1 MWARKKFLEAD
12 RCREP
17 AARAKSERWQAVG
30 VGPHGKLIKEAI
42 MRFLLRFALCSSI
55 LLFWQTS
62 TPRAQD
68 RGPAGTVT
76 MTRTDYDRLLELAS
90 KQPRPPDA
98 APLAAALTRADIRV
112 RVASGT
118 VRASMTVEGE
128 VFQTGAVK
136 VPLISNATLLDAR
149 MADRPLP
156 LLSEG
161 NAHVAILTG
170 PGPFSATLD
179 WGTALTAT
187 PGRGSFV
194 LPVPPSGSAT
204 ATFDV
209 PGEQSDLRVSPGLV
223 LRRTSKGGRTEIEA
237 ALDPGSAT
245 QVWWSSRETTQST
258 PPRDLRLLADIKTLV
273 TIGDADLRLLTLID
287 VTVVQGEPSEIE
299 VRLPSGYELAGVT
312 GASLERSEER
322 GGRLVL
328 FVANPSRRRHQFLI
342 NLERATSGG
351 SIKVETGFPT
361 LPVAQR
367 ETGEIAVEGVGTLEI
382 SSTDIPGLR
391 RMDVREVDAALTSVG
406 RQSLLAAYRYQRGPV
421 GPPTLA
427 LNVTRFP
434 DAAVLAAIAE
444 RAEATTLVTSEGRAL
459 TEVSLWLRNRA
470 QPFMKVALPAGA
482 SLLSVEVAGS
492 PAKPVEGTDGMRVP
506 LLRPGFRP
514 DGLYKV
520 SFVYLHTGTPFAK
533 KGDMQMTLPK
543 MDLPVGVVEWELFVP
558 KGYRADRFD
567 GSAIAAELVQVTA
580 TGSEG
585 AMTSSSTIRSGI
597 AGGAAGRGG
606 GRGPI
611 PNGTIRGQ
619 VNDSAGNVV
628 PGASVTA
635 EVAGQKRTVITDANG
650 WYQFSNLPSGQVTIT
665 SQLQGFKTSQQQFVN
680 DQVGREFDFAMQTGQ
695 VSETV
700 TVNSNT
706 TTRDNVIRREL
717 RVQELAQA
725 EPSANVQSL
734 QRRAAGVLPIRMEVP
749 RAGTSHRFVKP
760 LVIDE
765 ETMVSF
771 RYKRR

>member
-1 MWARKKFLEAD
+1 
-12 RCREP
+12 
-17 AARAKSERWQAVG
+17 
-30 VGPHGKLIKEAI
+30 
-42 MRFLLRFALCSSI
+42 
-55 LLFWQTS
+55 
-62 TPRAQD
+62 
-68 RGPAGTVT
+68 
-76 MTRTDYDRLLELAS
+76 
-90 KQPRPPDA
+90 
-98 APLAAALTRADIRV
+98 
-112 RVASGT
+112 
-118 VRASMTVEGE
+118 
-128 VFQTGAVK
+128 
-136 VPLISNATLLDAR
+136 
-149 MADRPLP
+149 
-156 LLSEG
+156 
-161 NAHVAILTG
+161 
-170 PGPFSATLD
+170 
-179 WGTALTAT
+179 
-187 PGRGSFV
+187 
-194 LPVPPSGSAT
+194 
-204 ATFDV
+204 
-209 PGEQSDLRVSPGLV
+209 
-223 LRRTSKGGRTEIEA
+223 
-237 ALDPGSAT
+237 
-245 QVWWSSRETTQST
+245 
-258 PPRDLRLLADIKTLV
+258 
-273 TIGDADLRLLTLID
+273 
-287 VTVVQGEPSEIE
+287 
-299 VRLPSGYELAGVT
+299 
-312 GASLERSEER
+312 
-322 GGRLVL
+322 
-328 FVANPSRRRHQFLI
+328 
-342 NLERATSGG
+342 
-351 SIKVETGFPT
+351 
-361 LPVAQR
+361 
-367 ETGEIAVEGVGTLEI
+367 
-382 SSTDIPGLR
+382 
-391 RMDVREVDAALTSVG
+391 
-406 RQSLLAAYRYQRGPV
+406 
-421 GPPTLA
+421 
-427 LNVTRFP
+427 
-434 DAAVLAAIAE
+434 
-444 RAEATTLVTSEGRAL
+444 
-459 TEVSLWLRNRA
+459 
-470 QPFMKVALPAGA
+470 VALPAGA

-567 GSAIAAELVQVTA
+567 GSAIAAELVQLTA